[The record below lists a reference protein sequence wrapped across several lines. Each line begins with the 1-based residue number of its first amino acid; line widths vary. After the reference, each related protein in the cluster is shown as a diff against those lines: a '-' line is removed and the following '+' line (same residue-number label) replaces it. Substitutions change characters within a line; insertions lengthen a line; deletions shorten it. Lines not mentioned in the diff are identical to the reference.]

1 MAKAVANITVTYGS
15 SIDAIVLNAVM
26 IAASEL
32 GKDGIESRILQVY
45 QPGADLKVSVNG
57 VEIDIDENLHERII
71 ETAYASLI
79 EEDYTD
85 HRDFLMDAVAAAT
98 SWSDES

>member
-1 MAKAVANITVTYGS
+1 MNITVTYGS

-26 IAASEL
+26 VAASEL

-57 VEIDIDENLHERII
+57 VEIDIDENLHERIV

-85 HRDFLMDAVAAAT
+85 HRDFLVDAVAAAT

>member
-1 MAKAVANITVTYGS
+1 MPKAVVNITITYGS

-26 IAASEL
+26 VAASEL

-45 QPGADLKVSVNG
+45 QPGAKLKISVNG
-57 VEIDIDENLHERII
+57 LEVDVDENLYEKII

-79 EEDYTD
+79 EEDYSD
-85 HRDFLMDAVAAAT
+85 HKDFLIDAVAAAT
-98 SWSDES
+98 SWNGDA

>member
-1 MAKAVANITVTYGS
+1 MAKAVVNITVTYGS

-26 IAASEL
+26 VAASEL
-32 GKDGIESRILQVY
+32 GRDGIEPRILQVY

-85 HRDFLMDAVAAAT
+85 HTDFLVDAVAAAT

>member
-1 MAKAVANITVTYGS
+1 VNITVTYGS

-26 IAASEL
+26 VAASEL
-32 GKDGIESRILQVY
+32 GKDGIEPRILQVY
-45 QPGADLKVSVNG
+45 QPGAKLKVSVNG
-57 VEIDIDENLHERII
+57 VEIDIDENLHEKII

-85 HRDFLMDAVAAAT
+85 HRDFLVDAVAAAT

>member
-1 MAKAVANITVTYGS
+1 MPKAVVNITVTYGS

-26 IAASEL
+26 VAASEL

-45 QPGADLKVSVNG
+45 QPGAKLKISVNG
-57 VEIDIDENLHERII
+57 VDVDIDENLYEKII

-79 EEDYTD
+79 EEDYSD
-85 HRDFLMDAVAAAT
+85 HKDFLVDAVAAAT
-98 SWSDES
+98 SWSDET